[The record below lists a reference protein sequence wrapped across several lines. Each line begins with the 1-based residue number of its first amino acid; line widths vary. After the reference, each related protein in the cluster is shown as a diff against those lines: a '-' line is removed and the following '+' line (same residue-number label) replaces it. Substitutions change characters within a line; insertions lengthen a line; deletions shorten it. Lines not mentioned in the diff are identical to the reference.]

1 MSQSINLF
9 DLRLRRHRE
18 LVSAANIAGA
28 VVVLTVVM
36 IAYGVILQHW
46 IKEVD
51 GHYQQA
57 AETLRVTRGHV
68 ASLASRPVPQ
78 PSIELRQEMVVA
90 EARVQTRRELLEK
103 LRGGAIGSSEGF
115 SKYLGALA
123 RQRTDGVWLTGVTIG
138 AAGAE
143 FTLRGRALAAEKLP
157 EYMGMLNREQALRGK
172 PIGEMKL
179 LQKQQEIPLAPGAA
193 NAGAAATGA
202 TKAGSATAADRPRV
216 RVIEFTIGGDAAAA
230 GG

>member
-9 DLRLRRHRE
+9 DSRLRRHKE
-18 LVSAANIAGA
+18 LVSATNIAGA

-46 IKEVD
+46 IGEVD
-51 GHYQQA
+51 GHYRQA

-68 ASLASRPVPQ
+68 ASVASRPVPQ
-78 PSIELRQEMVVA
+78 PSMELQREMAVT
-90 EARVQTRRELLEK
+90 EARVQVRRELLEK
-103 LRGGAIGSSEGF
+103 LRGGAVGSSEGF

-123 RQRTDGVWLTGVTIG
+123 RQRADGVWLTGVTIG

-143 FTLRGRALAAEKLP
+143 FTVRGRALAAEKLP

-172 PIGEMKL
+172 PVGELKL
-179 LQKQQEIPLAPGAA
+179 LQKQQDIPLAPGAA
-193 NAGAAATGA
+193 
-202 TKAGSATAADRPRV
+202 KAGSATAADRLRV
-216 RVIEFTIGGDAAAA
+216 RVIEFTIGSDAAAA